1 MTDPM
6 EDLERRVRALE
17 DRLAEAE
24 SEGGAG
30 ASSSGPALPPGS
42 EDSFW
47 ALVGL
52 EERVGPSGAVMLV
65 GSVEVPGSGRAKWQY
80 GLDTETLADRDWASA
95 VPALDALAHP
105 VRLALLKLVFGGV
118 HTTAELTTA
127 AGLGTTGQLH
137 HHLRA
142 LISGGWLHTTARGR
156 YEIPADRI
164 VPLLAI
170 LTATTT

>member
-1 MTDPM
+1 MTDRLD
-6 EDLERRVRALE
+6 DLERRVRALE
-17 DRLAEAE
+17 ERLAEAAPTE
-24 SEGGAG
+24 P
-30 ASSSGPALPPGS
+30 ASVPPGTG
-42 EDSFW
+42 DAFW
-47 ALVGL
+47 ALTGL
-52 EERVGPSGAVMLV
+52 EERVDSPGAVMLV
-65 GSVEVPGSGRAKWQY
+65 GSVEVPGAGRARWQY
-80 GLDTETLADRDWASA
+80 GLPTDALEDRDWASA
-95 VPALDALAHP
+95 VPALDALANP
-105 VRLALLKLVFGGV
+105 VRLALLKQVFSGV

-142 LISGGWLHTTARGR
+142 LIAGGWLHTTGRGR